1 MRLESVLGLLPS
13 GTLNMLPEPITLIC
27 DTREPWV
34 PEHPWARFLP
44 ENIQLERGMLTTGDF
59 ALKGLEDFAI
69 IERKTPSDLIGCM
82 TRNRVRFERELAR
95 SRHLRAFA
103 VVIDG
108 SLLECIAQA
117 RGLRES
123 ALVGSIAAWS
133 RRYGCSFNFCDS
145 PRLAAEF
152 TWRFL
157 ASQFTEAQFIV
168 NRIKN
173 QRINTNES

>member
-1 MRLESVLGLLPS
+1 MRLEYVLGSLLS
-13 GTLNMLPEPITLIC
+13 GTLIMLSEQFILIC

-44 ENIQLERGMLTTGDF
+44 ENIQLERGTLTTGDF

-69 IERKTPSDLIGCM
+69 IERKTAGDLIGCM
-82 TRNRVRFERELAR
+82 TRNRARFERELAR
-95 SRHLRAFA
+95 SRHLTAFA
-103 VVIDG
+103 VVVDA

-123 ALVGSIAAWS
+123 ALMGSIAAWS

-157 ASQFTEAQFIV
+157 ISQFTEAQYLV